1 MANENSAPIIVVKK
15 KGGGHGHHGGAWKV
29 AYADF
34 VTAMMA
40 LFIVLWLL
48 SSSEKVKKAVGGY
61 FQDPSGNGNLA
72 GSNMAGV
79 GESLNLSK
87 DDMSKLKEKIEDA
100 MKQLP
105 KFEQLQKNIQI
116 TVTGEGLRIELLENE
131 KGLFFNS
138 GSANISPEGKEIV
151 EMLGSQL
158 GALPN
163 SLLIEGHTDAKPYST
178 EQGYSN
184 WELSGDRANTAR
196 RILEQTGVKPEK
208 IEQIR
213 GFAAQ
218 HLRNQEDP
226 FDARNRRVSVLVKY
240 LSPPPGAAP
249 AEGAEGAEGKGAG
262 EGHGGGEHGGAA
274 EKKESKPA
282 ESHGGEAKGK
292 PAEGHGPPAPAA
304 GPAKAEPAKHGEAP
318 KH

>member
-1 MANENSAPIIVVKK
+1 MPNETPAPIIVVKK

-79 GESLNLSK
+79 GESINLSK
-87 DDMSKLKEKIEDA
+87 DDMSKLKERIEDA

-105 KFEQLQKNIQI
+105 KFEQLQKNVQI

-131 KGLFFNS
+131 KGLFFSS

-151 EMLGSQL
+151 EMLGAQL

-163 SLLIEGHTDAKPYST
+163 SILIEGHTDAKPYSSD
-178 EQGYSN
+178 QGYSN
-184 WELSGDRANTAR
+184 WELSADRANTAR
-196 RILEQTGVKPEK
+196 RILQQTGVKAEK

-218 HLRNQEDP
+218 HLRNPEDP
-226 FDARNRRVSVLVKY
+226 FDARNRRISVLVKY
-240 LSPPPGAAP
+240 VSPPPGAAP
-249 AEGAEGAEGKGAG
+249 AEGADGKGGEAKAAA
-262 EGHGGGEHGGAA
+262 EGHGGGEHGGA
-274 EKKESKPA
+274 EKAKEAKPA
-282 ESHGGEAKGK
+282 EGHGSDAKGK
-292 PAEGHGPPAPAA
+292 PAEGHAAPAPPA
-304 GPAKAEPAKHGEAP
+304 AKAAPAKH
-318 KH
+318 